1 MPRILQVLRTPV
13 GHEVPS
19 HHLRSARDDRRG
31 SQEPKGRT
39 ATDRFLFFS
48 LPFPGSYT
56 VSHSEQSRECQT
68 RWQSPLIRS
77 QHCRFSRGGRK
88 LLE

>member
-19 HHLRSARDDRRG
+19 HHSRSARHDRRA

-39 ATDRFLFFS
+39 ATDRFLFFY
-48 LPFPGSYT
+48 P
-56 VSHSEQSRECQT
+56 
-68 RWQSPLIRS
+68 SPALTQYHTPS
-77 QHCRFSRGGRK
+77 NLENVKRGGRG
-88 LLE
+88 L